1 MGLFSL
7 FKRDLGNDPDLTR
20 LRDLIIISASDSNY
34 SLDENNVI
42 LNICRQEGIDIDKMQ
57 KLFKMD
63 PEKIKDNYPTSLVEK
78 SKYLR
83 RLIEVM
89 ASDKVC
95 YAQEIKA
102 LRSIARNMGFSDE
115 QTDGEIRDYCKSL
128 GKKGRRKQEQ
138 VSVLR
143 NRLMT
148 EPYLTQVMVPHK
160 TALVDITTNA
170 GYATL
175 ARILPH
181 RDFSLVSNDGL
192 LFCVHRNH
200 EFVVVNLTLQMLV
213 IKVATRIYQWF
224 LLIGF
229 LDEVEKVEQRVTEDI
244 G

>member
-7 FKRDLGNDPDLTR
+7 FKRDIGNDPDLTR

-102 LRSIARNMGFSDE
+102 LKSIARNMGFSDE

-128 GKKGRRKQEQ
+128 GKKGD
-138 VSVLR
+138 VVLASYEE
-143 NRLMT
+143 N
-148 EPYLTQVMVPHK
+148 K
-160 TALVDITTNA
+160 N
-170 GYATL
+170 
-175 ARILPH
+175 
-181 RDFSLVSNDGL
+181 
-192 LFCVHRNH
+192 
-200 EFVVVNLTLQMLV
+200 
-213 IKVATRIYQWF
+213 K
-224 LLIGF
+224 
-229 LDEVEKVEQRVTEDI
+229 
-244 G
+244 